1 MELDFIDNVN
11 EFDEN
16 MVRLYNFDM
25 AEAIAF
31 RDLIQ
36 TVIIEKKQKLN
47 LAEVDFIEPRNCHL
61 IMGLFK
67 EDEGIFT
74 LDGQTF
80 YCALT
85 KAGYEDMLKR
95 IEPFCRK
102 ESIAHRYL
110 YELDI
115 PTDFLFAPAGTW

>member
-11 EFDEN
+11 EFGEN

-25 AEAIAF
+25 AEAILF

-36 TVIIEKKQKLN
+36 TVVIEKKAKLN
-47 LAEVDFIEPRNCHL
+47 LAEVDFIAPRNCHL

-74 LDGQTF
+74 LDSQTF

-85 KAGYEDMLKR
+85 LSGYEEMLRR
-95 IEPFCRK
+95 IEPFCTK
-102 ESIAHRYL
+102 ETISHRYL
-110 YELDI
+110 YEIDN
-115 PTDFLFAPAGTW
+115 PTDLLFAPAGTW